1 MRKKI
6 LAGAIALT
14 LSTAFVG
21 CGSSSD
27 SSDSVQEN
35 ASLEQT
41 EFNVGYLNSTAHL
54 LAFVAKEEGYFA
66 DEGLDVTLTQFSSAS
81 ELVTG
86 LESSKLDTAF
96 IGSVPTITF
105 QSQGHDVTI
114 FGGAMSN
121 GHGYVIKPEFTEG
134 VENIDI
140 NILKGRNVASVKNS
154 VQDAE
159 LLILLRD
166 AGLEI
171 GEGEDQVNVVYFDSQ
186 KDAYAALQ
194 GQEIDAASVY
204 SPYSSLAQAAGYEVI
219 YYCNEVEQFEN
230 QPCCRQVASTSA
242 LSEKPNTYNAFERAL
257 IKAYK
262 FSQDNHEGTIKD
274 VQQYIDIEPE
284 YIEYEVYGGHAD
296 SNPDPDKQAT
306 AALKD
311 EIVNF
316 GYTTDY
322 DIDNYYNTDIY
333 SKALESLISENP
345 DEEVYK
351 TLQEHFNTY
360 E

>member
-1 MRKKI
+1 MKYKKV
-6 LAGAIALT
+6 LVAAIALT
-14 LSTAFVG
+14 VG
-21 CGSSSD
+21 TLFSGCSKKSG
-27 SSDSVQEN
+27 EN
-35 ASLEQT
+35 D
-41 EFNVGYLNSTAHL
+41 FNVGYLNSTAHL
-54 LAFVAKEEGYFA
+54 LAFVAQEEGYF
-66 DEGLDVTLTQFSSAS
+66 DEEGLNVNLTQFSSAS
-81 ELVTG
+81 ELVLG
-86 LESSKLDTAF
+86 LESNKLDTAF

-114 FGGAMSN
+114 FGGAMTN

-134 VENIDI
+134 VEDIDI

-171 GEGEDQVNVVYFDSQ
+171 GEGEDKVNIVYFDSQ

-194 GQEIDAASVY
+194 GKEIDAVSVY
-204 SPYSSLAQAAGYEVI
+204 SPYSSLAKDTGYEVI
-219 YYCNEVEQFEN
+219 YYCNEIEQFKN
-230 QPCCRQVASTSA
+230 QPCCRQVAPTSA
-242 LSEKPNTYNAFERAL
+242 LNDRSDTYNSFERAL

-262 FSQDNHEGTIKD
+262 FSQDNHEETVED
-274 VQQYIDIEPE
+274 VKKYIDIDAEL
-284 YIEYEVYGGHAD
+284 IEYEVYGGHAD

-306 AALKD
+306 IALKD
-311 EIVNF
+311 EIVQF

-322 DIDNYYNTDIY
+322 DIEKYYNTEIY
-333 SKALESLISENP
+333 QNALESLISENP
-345 DEEVYK
+345 DEAIYK
-351 TLQEHFNTY
+351 DLQEHFNIY